1 MNTNDPSDNGSDG
14 PNGDRDGT
22 SDELTEEEAEEL
34 INEIERRRSLQGVA
48 AVAVAAIGILFS
60 VFQLFLAARGFS
72 FTVWLPIVD
81 NWEVSLQLLQANAV
95 HVSFAL
101 VLTFLLFPASMG
113 DGIVTRNL
121 GRIVP
126 VASRRLGDQNPITRL
141 LAGVRATFRWAFLDP
156 DRERVTPFDLLCIVA
171 SILSGG
177 DPSAVARASSCC
189 QCS

>member
-72 FTVWLPIVD
+72 FTVPVPFID
-81 NWEVSLQLLQANAV
+81 NIRISLQLLQANAI
-95 HVSFAL
+95 HVAFAL
-101 VLTFLLFPASMG
+101 V
-113 DGIVTRNL
+113 
-121 GRIVP
+121 
-126 VASRRLGDQNPITRL
+126 IT
-141 LAGVRATFRWAFLDP
+141 
-156 DRERVTPFDLLCIVA
+156 
-171 SILSGG
+171 
-177 DPSAVARASSCC
+177 
-189 QCS
+189 